1 MPRQRNNAGSATA
14 AADPRQDTPIFD
26 PTDLL
31 DALSRARSAA
41 FALRLRN
48 TEVTLRRALIALS
61 REANL
66 LNSLSPDEQC
76 FVEALPRE
84 TLVPG
89 VGIRASE
96 WSKVEKAVRMRGGYH
111 GS

>member
-1 MPRQRNNAGSATA
+1 MSGQRNNAGSAPA
-14 AADPRQDTPIFD
+14 AADARLDTTIFD

-41 FALRLRN
+41 CALRLRD

-66 LNSLSPDEQC
+66 PNSLSPDEQC

-96 WSKVEKAVRMRGGYH
+96 WGRIEKAVRIRGGYH